1 MNDQRLRVN
10 AFLRPLARV
19 AVGWEFVALIP
30 GSPLP
35 TISSL
40 CVKHRWLGPVLVLAF
55 TVHLVDMGMN
65 AVVELVEDAIVE
77 AVEEAVSDEMLAA

>member
-1 MNDQRLRVN
+1 MNDFRLGTN
-10 AFLRPLARV
+10 AILRPLVRV

-55 TVHLVDMGMN
+55 TAHLIDMGMN
-65 AVVELVEDAIVE
+65 AVVDLVEDAIVE
-77 AVEEAVSDEMLAA
+77 AVEEMVEVSDAA